1 VTVAVAR
8 RVAWT
13 AFALLVVALTF
24 TPLTNNDIFLH
35 LKTGAIVLGT
45 GRVPHVDDYSALAH
59 GRPYIAHE
67 WLAAVAFRLIEIAS
81 AGHPFEGLVVAKVL
95 LSLLIAT
102 ALASAARFEG
112 AEDLV
117 TLPCL
122 ALVMIL
128 AAARVQER
136 PHLFAWLLMASYL
149 LLLARRSARRRAGR
163 PDRLVLLLVPLQVVW
178 ANTHGSFFLGPLLVL
193 LAAAGALLERPAPQ
207 GEGRRE
213 ARYLGGTSLLLVAAN
228 LVNPYG
234 LTLLRFPFAL
244 TGSAFMEQ
252 IYEWLPP
259 YSETYRN
266 TYMARYYVLWA
277 LVGAVACALG
287 LRLWWRRRLAAGLFP
302 VFVYAVFLALSLR
315 MNRAVTDFALATL
328 PGVAALLT
336 AALISSEAWSVSG
349 ASAGAVRRAGAR
361 PLPEAQRFA
370 FLGVVLMALATTF
383 AITGYR
389 YAPGSG
395 RRIGWGLGPGIPVRA
410 ADFVRSE
417 GLEGNCFNDYA
428 SGAWLV
434 YRFHPRVRV
443 AMDSRNDVYGEA
455 LYAEYQRALADPP
468 ALASLLRRIDATFLF
483 LQWAAPGASGA
494 ARTIAA
500 LDDGW
505 RPVMFDDQSV
515 VYVKQDGPYAS
526 LWSGRAYRVLDPGT
540 FRPGMWDPTQA
551 AVALDEAGRAL
562 AAPGGPP
569 PWIARV
575 MQIEALTAAGRRDE
589 ARAAEARLVSEDP
602 PLAHIHLLLGLGH
615 LQRGEKREALARLQ
629 RALVLNPLS
638 TPAAEAL
645 AQASRLP

>member
-1 VTVAVAR
+1 
-8 RVAWT
+8 
-13 AFALLVVALTF
+13 
-24 TPLTNNDIFLH
+24 
-35 LKTGAIVLGT
+35 
-45 GRVPHVDDYSALAH
+45 
-59 GRPYIAHE
+59 
-67 WLAAVAFRLIEIAS
+67 
-81 AGHPFEGLVVAKVL
+81 
-95 LSLLIAT
+95 
-102 ALASAARFEG
+102 
-112 AEDLV
+112 
-117 TLPCL
+117 
-122 ALVMIL
+122 
-128 AAARVQER
+128 
-136 PHLFAWLLMASYL
+136 
-149 LLLARRSARRRAGR
+149 
-163 PDRLVLLLVPLQVVW
+163 
-178 ANTHGSFFLGPLLVL
+178 
-193 LAAAGALLERPAPQ
+193 
-207 GEGRRE
+207 
-213 ARYLGGTSLLLVAAN
+213 VAAN

-259 YSETYRN
+259 YSEAYRN
-266 TYMARYYVLWA
+266 TYMARYYLLWA
-277 LVGAVACALG
+277 FVGAIACALG

-302 VFVYAVFLALSLR
+302 VFVYAVFLVLSLR

-336 AALISSEAWSVSG
+336 AALLTSEAPV
-349 ASAGAVRRAGAR
+349 ASEAPAGAARRGDAKR
-361 PLPEAQRFA
+361 LPEASRFA
-370 FLGVVLMALATTF
+370 FLGVVFMALAATF
-383 AITGYR
+383 AIIGYR

-494 ARTIAA
+494 ARTIAD

-505 RPVMFDDQSV
+505 RPVMFDDLAV

-551 AVALDEAGRAL
+551 AVALLDCARDADRSTHGCRPAGRGPRRRGAARLRGPTAGAHPSPPRPRPPAARREARSAGAAAARARAQPAL
-562 AAPGGPP
+562 HARGRGARAGLTAPLTGVHAASSTKPASARAFAGERGTPARSRIRGPRREAANPSLPPRPGPGILPAP
-569 PWIARV
+569 PW
-575 MQIEALTAAGRRDE
+575 
-589 ARAAEARLVSEDP
+589 
-602 PLAHIHLLLGLGH
+602 
-615 LQRGEKREALARLQ
+615 GE
-629 RALVLNPLS
+629 S
-638 TPAAEAL
+638 
-645 AQASRLP
+645 LPR

>member
-8 RVAWT
+8 RAAWT

-35 LKTGAIVLGT
+35 LKTGAVVLGT

-67 WLAAVAFRLIEIAS
+67 WLAAVAFRLVEIAS

-95 LSLLIAT
+95 LSLLIAA
-102 ALASAARFEG
+102 ALAAAARFEG

-128 AAARVQER
+128 AAARIQER

-149 LLLARRSARRRAGR
+149 LLLARRRARLRAGR

-193 LAAAGALLERPAPQ
+193 LAAAAAFLERPAPR
-207 GEGRRE
+207 GESRRE
-213 ARYLGGTSLLLVAAN
+213 GVRLGGIALLLAAAN

-234 LTLLRFPFAL
+234 MTLLRFPFAL

-259 YSETYRN
+259 YSEAYRT

-277 LVGAVACALG
+277 LVGAFACVAG

-302 VFVYAVFLALSLR
+302 IFVYAVFLVLSLR

-336 AALISSEAWSVSG
+336 AAFTRSG
-349 ASAGAVRRAGAR
+349 PPAAPPGGRGAR
-361 PLPEAQRFA
+361 AFPEVQRFA
-370 FLGVVLMALATTF
+370 ATGLLLMALAATF
-383 AITGYR
+383 ALGGYW

-395 RRIGWGLGPGIPVRA
+395 RRVGWGLGAGIPVRA
-410 ADFVRSE
+410 AEFVADE
-417 GLEGNCFNDYA
+417 GLSGNCFNDYA

-455 LYAEYQRALADPP
+455 LYADYQRALADPS

-483 LQWAAPGASGA
+483 LQWATPGASGA
-494 ARTIAA
+494 ARTLAA

-505 RPVMFDDQSV
+505 RPVMFDDQAV
-515 VYVKQDGPYAS
+515 VYVKRDGPYAS

-540 FRPGMWDPTQA
+540 FRPGMWDPAQA
-551 AVALDEAGRAL
+551 AAALDEAGRAL
-562 AAPGGPP
+562 ATPGGPP

-575 MQIEALTAAGRRDE
+575 MQIEALTATGRRDE

-615 LQRGEKREALARLQ
+615 LQRGEKREALARLE
-629 RALVLNPLS
+629 RARALNPLS